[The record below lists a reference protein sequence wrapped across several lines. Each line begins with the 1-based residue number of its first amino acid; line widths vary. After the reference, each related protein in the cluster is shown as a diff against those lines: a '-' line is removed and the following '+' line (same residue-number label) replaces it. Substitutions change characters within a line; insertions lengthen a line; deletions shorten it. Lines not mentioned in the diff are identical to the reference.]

1 MKRAAKIVAIVLGVL
16 LAGSALASAAAGN
29 LASEARTEAEAEAE
43 ASADFGLEAVLEILG
58 FVESEADARA
68 EDAENA
74 SGEAEQENEAH
85 FEEELV
91 SEIDITAEG
100 EVEEE
105 QNVEAETPR
114 APEFPPRVKVFER
127 ADASGE
133 IKQVFEMTAM
143 ADQTVV
149 IKWDTGVYSTLED
162 QTTAAVEGPGYSG
175 NLDLRALADASGG
188 SSGQLEVSTHKVVA
202 HMQEGE
208 QLILETHHEARSEAQ
223 GQYVASYEAG
233 ADLYEE
239 VRDQAHVKVDETIS
253 AYMGFKAEAQA
264 ETWSQAEW
272 TTEKADF
279 HEEVVADLTA
289 QADSSAEM
297 VLHSA
302 GNAEGGASGEA
313 ESTTEAVASGSGG
326 GNASPPV
333 CDF

>member
-16 LAGSALASAAAGN
+16 LAGTALASAAAGN
-29 LASEARTEAEAEAE
+29 LATQASTEAEAEAE
-43 ASADFGLEAVLEILG
+43 ANAEFGLETVLEILG

-74 SGEAEQENEAH
+74 SGEAEQEDEAH

-91 SEIDITAEG
+91 SDVEITAEG
-100 EVEEE
+100 EVDEE
-105 QNVEAETPR
+105 QNVEAESPR
-114 APEFPPRVKVFER
+114 APDFPPRVKVFEQ

-149 IKWDTGVYSTLED
+149 IEWDTGVYSHLED
-162 QTTAAVEGPGYSG
+162 KTSAAVEGPGYSG
-175 NLDLRALADASGG
+175 NLDLRALADADGG
-188 SSGQLEVSTHKVVA
+188 ADGRLDVSTHRVVA
-202 HMQEGE
+202 QMQEGE

-223 GQYVASYEAG
+223 GQYVASYEAA
-233 ADLYEE
+233 ADLYDE
-239 VRDQAHVKVDETIS
+239 VRDQAHVKVDETIR

-264 ETWSQAEW
+264 DAWSEAKW
-272 TTEKADF
+272 TLEKADF

-289 QADSSAEM
+289 QADSSADM

-302 GNAEGGASGEA
+302 GDAEGSGSGHA

-326 GNASPPV
+326 GDASPPV

>member
-29 LASEARTEAEAEAE
+29 LATQARTEAEAEAE
-43 ASADFGLEAVLEILG
+43 ADAAFGLETVLEILG

-68 EDAENA
+68 EDAQNA
-74 SGEAEQENEAH
+74 SDEAEQENEAR

-91 SEIDITAEG
+91 SDIEITAEG

-105 QNVEAETPR
+105 QDVEAETPR
-114 APEFPPRVKVFER
+114 APEFPPRVEIFER

-133 IKQVFEMTAM
+133 IEQVFEMTAM

-149 IKWDTGVYSTLED
+149 INWDTGVYSHLED
-162 QTTAAVEGPGYSG
+162 SNSAAIEGPGYSG
-175 NLDLRALADASGG
+175 NLDLRALADADGG
-188 SSGQLEVSTHKVVA
+188 ADGRLEVSTHEVVA
-202 HMQEGE
+202 HMKEGE
-208 QLILETHHEARSEAQ
+208 QLVLETNHEARSEAQ
-223 GQYVASYEAG
+223 GQYVAAYEAG
-233 ADLYEE
+233 ADLYDE
-239 VRDQAHVKVDETIS
+239 VRDQAHVKVDETVR

-264 ETWSQAEW
+264 ETWSQAKW
-272 TTEKADF
+272 TMEKADF

-289 QADSSAEM
+289 QADSSTDA

-302 GNAEGGASGEA
+302 GDAEGSGSGQA
-313 ESTTEAVASGSGG
+313 ESTTRAVAEGSGG
-326 GNASPPV
+326 GDASPPV